1 MKFKNNNT
9 LQLIG
14 RHNFTHSL
22 LTRIFSGISI
32 FIICRLA
39 YLYLLPHFF
48 DISLIKEF
56 RTDQIDTFLSRD
68 FSNNPEFPLQL
79 ILLYIPLILAI
90 VLSGSENLVGS
101 FRKRKIGEKI
111 VFVAISLIALIRL
124 SYLNII

>member
-68 FSNNPEFPLQL
+68 FSNNR
-79 ILLYIPLILAI
+79 ISIATHSSLYSVNI
-90 VLSGSENLVGS
+90 GYCFE
-101 FRKRKIGEKI
+101 RK
-111 VFVAISLIALIRL
+111 
-124 SYLNII
+124 